1 MHAKIRNTYLPKVAG
16 KWQSPKG
23 GALCY
28 SYFINAPKNLE
39 LNYVSWHKGTKN
51 PQEKCLY
58 IIRSKMCSYCDF
70 QEGTRRS
77 QILYAP
83 VATLLSFCQ
92 HFVALFFFF
101 FCPRVNGAYGCA
113 GYFAVPTCLGTKKWQ
128 LNNKLRSPK
137 RLRFVLKSKL
147 CLGPKQL
154 LPVFV
159 IGSKT
164 LEWSKS
170 SLLSTR
176 LMAKHFQLLSKV
188 P

>member
-1 MHAKIRNTYLPKVAG
+1 MFPGIRDQKTRKKNALTLI
-16 KWQSPKG
+16 
-23 GALCY
+23 GARCAATVI
-28 SYFINAPKNLE
+28 SRKA
-39 LNYVSWHKGTKN
+39 
-51 PQEKCLY
+51 
-58 IIRSKMCSYCDF
+58 
-70 QEGTRRS
+70 QEGHKY
-77 QILYAP
+77 LYAP

-92 HFVALFFFF
+92 LFVALSFFFF

-128 LNNKLRSPK
+128 LNNKLRSSK
-137 RLRFVLKSKL
+137 RLRFVLKCKL

-164 LEWSKS
+164 LEWSVS

-176 LMAKHFQLLSKV
+176 LMAKHFQ
-188 P
+188 

>member
-1 MHAKIRNTYLPKVAG
+1 MFPGIRGQKTRKKNAFTLLGARCAATVISRKAQEGHKYCMRQLPHFCHSA
-16 KWQSPKG
+16 S
-23 GALCY
+23 
-28 SYFINAPKNLE
+28 F
-39 LNYVSWHKGTKN
+39 SWH
-51 PQEKCLY
+51 
-58 IIRSKMCSYCDF
+58 S
-70 QEGTRRS
+70 
-77 QILYAP
+77 
-83 VATLLSFCQ
+83 V
-92 HFVALFFFF
+92 FFFF

-128 LNNKLRSPK
+128 LNNKLRSSK
-137 RLRFVLKSKL
+137 RLRFVLKCKL

-164 LEWSKS
+164 LEWSVS